1 MNYGYARVSSTKQFI
16 AGNGLEEQK
25 AKLRESGCEEIYD
38 EQYTGKTIDRPILN
52 KLLQKLQS
60 GDTFTITKL
69 DRFARSVTEGIEP
82 IREMIARGITVKILN
97 MGTLENTPVG
107 NLLITMLMGFA
118 EFERD
123 LIMERTRAGREIA
136 RTKAGYR
143 EGRPPIP
150 AIKINNALKLL
161 DDGNTYKEV
170 TAITGISKSTL
181 IRAKNKRKARSVSY

>member
-1 MNYGYARVSSTKQFI
+1 MNYGYARVSSTKQYV
-16 AGNGLEEQK
+16 AGNGLEEQI
-25 AKLRESGCEEIYD
+25 AKLEESGCEEICK
-38 EQYTGKTIDRPILN
+38 EQFTGKTINRPVL
-52 KLLQKLQS
+52 KELLQKLQS
-60 GDTFTITKL
+60 GDIFTVTKL

-181 IRAKNKRKARSVSY
+181 IRAKNKRKARCVSY